1 MADLDFFRRLMRYED
16 KELYQNIYENKYTCK
31 VPYSSTLN
39 AYDRNVTVTPVM
51 SLKQYEG
58 YGFQGDNNNPMEG
71 SYKDDEFSEILEG
84 VFGGNEFDAD
94 EVVEEYFDTFEVNLE
109 ENNYAL
115 NRQVNA
121 RRTIFEMAELYE
133 DGNFVYL
140 VYPNELKEVYG
151 ILEKFISIRLYKL
164 NPRNSNNTALE
175 HEIEILDK
183 LATSIVE
190 VYKENDDD
198 LFYNTGVIDNQY
210 SHLVKNKTSDVTKT
224 ILRTGSKVIPK
235 VSLTRLSELG
245 LRGN

>member
-140 VYPNELKEVYG
+140 VYPNELKEG
-151 ILEKFISIRLYKL
+151 WNRRRILEYLNEKDISCDTGICPEIYLENAFVDRDLGPPSRLPNAQCL
-164 NPRNSNNTALE
+164 GETSLMFLVHPTLTPGDISAMAE
-175 HEIEILDK
+175 SVLD
-183 LATSIVE
+183 
-190 VYKENDDD
+190 Y
-198 LFYNTGVIDNQY
+198 
-210 SHLVKNKTSDVTKT
+210 
-224 ILRTGSKVIPK
+224 
-235 VSLTRLSELG
+235 LSQFEAVCS
-245 LRGN
+245 